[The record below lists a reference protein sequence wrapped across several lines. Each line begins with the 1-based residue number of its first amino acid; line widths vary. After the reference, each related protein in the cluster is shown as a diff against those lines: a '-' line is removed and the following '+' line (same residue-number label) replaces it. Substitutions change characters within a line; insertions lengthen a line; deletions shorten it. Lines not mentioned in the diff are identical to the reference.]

1 VAVDLD
7 SGSTS
12 LPNQLACSLYVKA
25 LRTLNIAAE
34 NNAILKSHSHCTH
47 EGIQMGR
54 QRNSKKQRRPVGRR
68 DFLRRSGAAMLAA
81 ASIPLLQACGG
92 SSSDNP
98 SDSGSTTP
106 QPGPAS
112 FLHSVASGDPLS
124 NAVILWTRVT
134 PPGNSSAAVT
144 VDFSVATDPAMTAIV
159 KTGRVSTD
167 ASRDYTVKIDA
178 DGLQPNTTY
187 YYRFSVAGVQSPVG
201 RTKTLPVGD
210 TGRLRLAVVSCSSLA
225 HGYFNAYR
233 RIAERAD
240 LDLVVHLG
248 DYIYEYGSG
257 EYGDV
262 RSYEPANEIL
272 TLSDYRTRHA
282 QYKRDADLQEVHRQH
297 PMVAMWDD
305 HEVAND
311 AWSGGA
317 GNHTEGVEGTW
328 AARVAA
334 ALQAYYE
341 WMPVRVVD
349 PANLRKS
356 NRSFALGNLVD
367 LIMLEERF
375 NARSKQI
382 TRNAIN
388 VASFTQTGEL
398 LDPARQMLGTD
409 GESWLATRLRSST
422 AKWKLVGQGVMF
434 AQLKAVPGVVADGGG
449 TFLNPDQWDGYQPAR
464 DRVYDILKGNA
475 TTPAVGN
482 VVILTGDI
490 HSSWAA
496 DLSQDPNNSDVAAGG
511 YDPDTGAGSHAV
523 ELVVTSA
530 TSPGAID
537 PQGTAAAALQLANP
551 HFKYVDLER
560 RGYMLLDVDATRVV
574 SEWWYVDTVAS
585 RSGVQSLGRALQVSA
600 GANHLVGGAQTTA
613 RPNPPAL
620 AP

>member
-1 VAVDLD
+1 
-7 SGSTS
+7 
-12 LPNQLACSLYVKA
+12 
-25 LRTLNIAAE
+25 
-34 NNAILKSHSHCTH
+34 
-47 EGIQMGR
+47 MGR
-54 QRNSKKQRRPVGRR
+54 PRNRKPQRRPVGRR

-81 ASIPLLQACGG
+81 ASVPLLQACGG
-92 SSSDNP
+92 GGGDSSGDT
-98 SDSGSTTP
+98 GTP
-106 QPGPAS
+106 PQTAATS
-112 FLHSVASGDPLS
+112 FLHGVASGDPLS

-134 PPGNSSAAVT
+134 PPAGSSAPVT
-144 VDFSVATDPAMTAIV
+144 VDFFVATDPGMTAMV

-167 ASRDYTVKIDA
+167 ASRDHTVKIDA

-187 YYRFSVAGVQSPVG
+187 YYRFSAANVFSPIG

-210 TGRLRLAVVSCSSLA
+210 TGRLRLAVVSCASLA

-233 RIAERAD
+233 RVAERAD

-297 PMVAMWDD
+297 AIVAIWDD
-305 HEVAND
+305 HEFAND

-317 GNHTEGVEGTW
+317 GNHTEGTEGTW

-349 PANLRKS
+349 PANLRKN

-367 LIMLEERF
+367 LIMLEERV
-375 NARSKQI
+375 NARSQQI
-382 TRNAIN
+382 NRNVLSFGN
-388 VASFTQTGEL
+388 FTQTGDY
-398 LDPARQMLGTD
+398 LDPARQMLGTEE
-409 GESWLATRLRSST
+409 ESWLAGKLRGST

-434 AQLKAVPGVVADGGG
+434 AQLKSVGGVVADGGG
-449 TFLNPDQWDGYQPAR
+449 TFFNPDQWDGYQPAR
-464 DRVYDILKGNA
+464 DRVYDIIKGSA
-475 TTPAVGN
+475 GAPAVNN

-490 HSSWAA
+490 HSSFAA
-496 DLSQDPNNSDVAAGG
+496 DLSQDPNNGDVASGG
-511 YDPDTGAGSHAV
+511 YDGDTGAGSRAV
-523 ELVVTSA
+523 ELVATSV

-537 PQGTAAAALQLANP
+537 PKGIAAAALKLANP
-551 HFKYVDLER
+551 HLKYVDLTE
-560 RGYMLLDVDATRVV
+560 RGYMLLDIDATRVV
-574 SEWWYVDTVAS
+574 SEWWYVDTVTS
-585 RSGVQSLGRALQVSA
+585 RSTSQSMGHAVQIGDGANRLSA
-600 GANHLVGGAQTTA
+600 GAQTAA

>member
-1 VAVDLD
+1 
-7 SGSTS
+7 
-12 LPNQLACSLYVKA
+12 
-25 LRTLNIAAE
+25 
-34 NNAILKSHSHCTH
+34 
-47 EGIQMGR
+47 MGR
-54 QRNSKKQRRPVGRR
+54 PRNRKQQRRPVSRR
-68 DFLRRSGAAMLAA
+68 DFLRLSGAAMLAA
-81 ASIPLLQACGG
+81 ASVPLLQACGG
-92 SSSDNP
+92 RGSDSD
-98 SDSGSTTP
+98 SDSGSGSMP
-106 QPGPAS
+106 QPGPVS
-112 FLHSVASGDPLS
+112 FLHGVASGDPLS

-134 PPGNSSAAVT
+134 PPGNGSGAVA
-144 VDFSVATDPAMTAIV
+144 VDFFVATDAGMTAMV

-178 DGLQPNTTY
+178 NGLQPNTTY
-187 YYRFSVAGVQSPVG
+187 YYRFGAGSVQSPVG
-201 RTKTLPVGD
+201 RTKTLPVGNA
-210 TGRLRLAVVSCSSLA
+210 GSVRLAVVSCASLA

-248 DYIYEYGSG
+248 DYIYEYSSG
-257 EYGDV
+257 QYGDV

-282 QYKRDADLQEVHRQH
+282 QYKRDIDLQEVHRQH
-297 PMVAMWDD
+297 AMVAVWDD
-305 HEVAND
+305 HEFAND

-317 GNHTEGVEGTW
+317 ANHTEGVEGTW
-328 AARVAA
+328 TARVAA

-349 PANLRKS
+349 PANLRKN

-367 LIMLEERF
+367 LIMLEERI

-382 TRNAIN
+382 TRNAVGI
-388 VASFTQTGEL
+388 ASFTQTGEL
-398 LDPARQMLGTD
+398 LDPARQMLGTEE
-409 GESWLATRLRSST
+409 ESWLAARLRGST

-434 AQLKAVPGVVADGGG
+434 AQLKVVPGTVADGGG

-475 TTPAVGN
+475 TAPAVGN
-482 VVILTGDI
+482 VVILTGDL

-496 DLSQDPNNSDVAAGG
+496 DLSQDPNNDNVAAGG
-511 YDPDTGAGSHAV
+511 YDAATGAGSRAV
-523 ELVVTSA
+523 ELVTTSV

-537 PQGTAAAALQLANP
+537 PEGAAGAALRLANP
-551 HFKYVDLER
+551 HFKYIDLTQ
-560 RGYMLLDVDATRVV
+560 RGYMLLDINASRVV
-574 SEWWYVDTVAS
+574 SEWWYVDTVTS
-585 RSGVQSLGRALQVSA
+585 RSNVQSFGRAVQVSD
-600 GANHLVGGAQTTA
+600 GANHLSAGAQTAA

>member
-1 VAVDLD
+1 
-7 SGSTS
+7 
-12 LPNQLACSLYVKA
+12 
-25 LRTLNIAAE
+25 
-34 NNAILKSHSHCTH
+34 
-47 EGIQMGR
+47 MGR
-54 QRNSKKQRRPVGRR
+54 PRNRKQQRRPVGRR

-81 ASIPLLQACGG
+81 AAVPLLQACGG
-92 SSSDNP
+92 GGG
-98 SDSGSTTP
+98 DSGSDGAGTP
-106 QPGPAS
+106 QTGTAG
-112 FLHSVASGDPLS
+112 FLHGVASGDPLA

-134 PPGNSSAAVT
+134 PPGNGSGNAPVS
-144 VDFSVATDPAMTAIV
+144 VDFFVATDPGMNALV

-167 ASRDYTVKIDA
+167 ASRDYTVKVDA

-187 YYRFSVAGVQSPVG
+187 YYRFSTAGTMSPMG

-282 QYKRDADLQEVHRQH
+282 QYKRDIDLQEVHRQH
-297 PMVAMWDD
+297 AMVAIWDD
-305 HEVAND
+305 HEFAND

-317 GNHTEGVEGTW
+317 GNHTEGVEGSW
-328 AARVAA
+328 SARVSA

-341 WMPVRVVD
+341 WMPVRITD
-349 PANLRKS
+349 PANLRKNS
-356 NRSFALGNLVD
+356 RSFALGNLVD
-367 LIMLEERF
+367 LIMLEERV
-375 NARSKQI
+375 NARSQQI
-382 TRNAIN
+382 NRNVISFGN
-388 VASFTQTGEL
+388 FTQTGDYT
-398 LDPARQMLGTD
+398 DPARQMLGAE
-409 GESWLATRLRSST
+409 GESWLATRLRGST

-434 AQLKAVPGVVADGGG
+434 AQLKSVGGVVADGGG
-449 TFLNPDQWDGYQPAR
+449 TFFNPDQWDGYQPAR
-464 DRVYDILKGNA
+464 DRVYDIIKGGA
-475 TTPAVGN
+475 AAPAIDN

-490 HSSWAA
+490 HSSFAA

-511 YDPDTGAGSHAV
+511 YDADTGAGSRAV
-523 ELVVTSA
+523 ELVATSV

-537 PQGTAAAALQLANP
+537 PQGIAAAALQLANP
-551 HFKYVDLER
+551 HVKYVDLTQ
-560 RGYMLLDVDATRVV
+560 RGYMLLDVDATRLV

-585 RSGVQSLGRALQVSA
+585 RSGGQEMGRAMQVSDGANRLSA
-600 GANHLVGGAQTTA
+600 GAQTVA

>member
-1 VAVDLD
+1 
-7 SGSTS
+7 
-12 LPNQLACSLYVKA
+12 
-25 LRTLNIAAE
+25 
-34 NNAILKSHSHCTH
+34 
-47 EGIQMGR
+47 MGR
-54 QRNSKKQRRPVGRR
+54 PRNRKQQRRPVGRR

-81 ASIPLLQACGG
+81 AAVPLLQACGG
-92 SSSDNP
+92 GGGGDNGN
-98 SDSGSTTP
+98 SGDTSQAGAT
-106 QPGPAS
+106 G
-112 FLHSVASGDPLS
+112 FLHGVASGDPLS

-134 PPGNSSAAVT
+134 APGNGPMN
-144 VDFSVATDPAMTAIV
+144 VDYFVATDPGMNALV

-167 ASRDYTVKIDA
+167 ASRDYTVKVDA

-187 YYRFSVAGVQSPVG
+187 YYRFSAASVMSPIG

-210 TGRLRLAVVSCSSLA
+210 TGRLRLAVVSCASLA

-257 EYGDV
+257 DYGDV

-282 QYKRDADLQEVHRQH
+282 QYKRDIDLQEVHRQH
-297 PMVAMWDD
+297 AMVAIWDD
-305 HEVAND
+305 HEFAND

-317 GNHTEGVEGTW
+317 GNHTEGAEGTW

-349 PANLRKS
+349 PANLRKN

-367 LIMLEERF
+367 LIMLEERV
-375 NARSKQI
+375 NARAQQI
-382 TRNAIN
+382 NRNVISFGN
-388 VASFTQTGEL
+388 FTQTGDY
-398 LDPARQMLGTD
+398 LDPARQILGTEEE
-409 GESWLATRLRSST
+409 GWLAGKLRGST
-422 AKWKLVGQGVMF
+422 ARWKLVGQGVMF
-434 AQLKAVPGVVADGGG
+434 AELKSVAGVVANGGG
-449 TFLNPDQWDGYQPAR
+449 TFFNPDQWDGYQPAR
-464 DRVYDILKGNA
+464 DRVYNIIKGGA
-475 TTPAVGN
+475 GAPAINN
-482 VVILTGDI
+482 VVIMTGDI
-490 HSSWAA
+490 HSSFAA
-496 DLSQDPNNSDVAAGG
+496 DLSQDPNNSDVASGG
-511 YDPDTGAGSHAV
+511 YNPDTGAGSRAV
-523 ELVVTSA
+523 ELVTTSV

-537 PQGTAAAALQLANP
+537 PKGVVAVALRLANP
-551 HFKYVDLER
+551 HVKYADLTE
-560 RGYMLLDVDATRVV
+560 RGYLLLDIDATRLV

-585 RSGVQSLGRALQVSA
+585 RSAGQSMGKAVQVSDGVNHLSAGVQTV
-600 GANHLVGGAQTTA
+600 A

>member
-1 VAVDLD
+1 
-7 SGSTS
+7 
-12 LPNQLACSLYVKA
+12 
-25 LRTLNIAAE
+25 
-34 NNAILKSHSHCTH
+34 
-47 EGIQMGR
+47 MGR
-54 QRNSKKQRRPVGRR
+54 PRNRKPQRRPVGRR

-81 ASIPLLQACGG
+81 ASVPLLQACGG
-92 SSSDNP
+92 GGGDSS
-98 SDSGSTTP
+98 GGTGTP
-106 QPGPAS
+106 PQTAATS
-112 FLHSVASGDPLS
+112 FLHGVASGDPLS
-124 NAVILWTRVT
+124 SAVILWTRVT
-134 PPGNSSAAVT
+134 PPTGSSAPVT
-144 VDFSVATDPAMTAIV
+144 VDFFVATDPGMTAMV

-187 YYRFSVAGVQSPVG
+187 YYRFSAASVFSPIG

-210 TGRLRLAVVSCSSLA
+210 TGRLRLAVVSCASLA

-282 QYKRDADLQEVHRQH
+282 QYKRDIDLQEVHRQH
-297 PMVAMWDD
+297 AMVAIWDD
-305 HEVAND
+305 HEFAND

-317 GNHTEGVEGTW
+317 GNHTEGAEGTW

-349 PANLRKS
+349 PANLRKN

-367 LIMLEERF
+367 LIMLEERV
-375 NARSKQI
+375 NARSQQI
-382 TRNAIN
+382 NRNVLSFGN
-388 VASFTQTGEL
+388 FTQTGDY
-398 LDPARQMLGTD
+398 LDPARQMLGTEE
-409 GESWLATRLRSST
+409 ESWLAGKLRGST

-434 AQLKAVPGVVADGGG
+434 AQLKSVGGVVANGGG
-449 TFLNPDQWDGYQPAR
+449 TFFNPDQWDGYQPAR
-464 DRVYDILKGNA
+464 DRVYDIIKGSA
-475 TTPAVGN
+475 GAPAVGN

-490 HSSWAA
+490 HSSFAA
-496 DLSQDPNNSDVAAGG
+496 DLSQDPNNRDVASGG
-511 YDPDTGAGSHAV
+511 YDADTGAGSRAV
-523 ELVVTSA
+523 ELVSTSV

-537 PQGTAAAALQLANP
+537 PKGIAAAALQLANP
-551 HFKYVDLER
+551 HLKYVDLTE

-574 SEWWYVDTVAS
+574 SEWWYVDTVTS
-585 RSGVQSLGRALQVSA
+585 RSSGQSMGRAMQVTDGS
-600 GANHLVGGAQTTA
+600 NHLGAGAQTVA

>member
-1 VAVDLD
+1 
-7 SGSTS
+7 
-12 LPNQLACSLYVKA
+12 
-25 LRTLNIAAE
+25 
-34 NNAILKSHSHCTH
+34 
-47 EGIQMGR
+47 MGR
-54 QRNSKKQRRPVGRR
+54 PRNRKQQRRPVGRR

-81 ASIPLLQACGG
+81 ASIPLLQACGSG
-92 SSSDNP
+92 D
-98 SDSGSTTP
+98 SDSDSNAGSGNNGNTP
-106 QPGPAS
+106 QTGPAS
-112 FLHSVASGDPLS
+112 FLHGVASGDPLAG
-124 NAVILWTRVT
+124 AVILWTRVT
-134 PPGNSSAAVT
+134 PPGNGGSALT
-144 VDFSVATDPAMTAIV
+144 VDFFVATDPGMTAMV

-167 ASRDYTVKIDA
+167 ASRDYTVKVDA

-187 YYRFSVAGVQSPVG
+187 YYRFSAGSAQSPVG
-201 RTKTLPVGD
+201 RTKTLPIGD
-210 TGRLRLAVVSCSSLA
+210 TGRLRLAVVSCASLA

-248 DYIYEYGSG
+248 DYLYEYGSG
-257 EYGDV
+257 DYGDV
-262 RSYEPANEIL
+262 RGYEPAHEIL

-282 QYKRDADLQEVHRQH
+282 QYKRDSDLQEVHRQH
-297 PMVAMWDD
+297 PMVAIWDD

-317 GNHTEGVEGTW
+317 ANHAEGVEGSWT
-328 AARVAA
+328 ARVAA

-349 PANLRKS
+349 PANLRRN

-367 LIMLEERF
+367 LVMLEERL

-382 TRNAIN
+382 TRNAAG
-388 VASFTQTGEL
+388 VGSFTQAGEL
-398 LDPARQMLGTD
+398 LDPARQMLGAEQ
-409 GESWLATRLRSST
+409 ESWLAARLRSST

-464 DRVYDILKGNA
+464 DRIFDILKGNA
-475 TTPAVGN
+475 GAPAVGN
-482 VVILTGDI
+482 VVILTGDL
-490 HSSWAA
+490 HTSWAA
-496 DLSQDPNNSDVAAGG
+496 DLSQDPNNRDVAAGG
-511 YDPDTGAGSHAV
+511 YDPATGAGSRAV
-523 ELVVTSA
+523 ELVATSV

-537 PQGTAAAALQLANP
+537 PEGAATAALRLANP
-551 HFKYVDLER
+551 HFKYIDLER
-560 RGYMLLDVDATRVV
+560 RGYMLIDVDATRVV

-585 RSGVQSLGRALQVSA
+585 RSTGQVLGRAVQVSD
-600 GANHLVGGAQTTA
+600 GANHLSAGAQTAA